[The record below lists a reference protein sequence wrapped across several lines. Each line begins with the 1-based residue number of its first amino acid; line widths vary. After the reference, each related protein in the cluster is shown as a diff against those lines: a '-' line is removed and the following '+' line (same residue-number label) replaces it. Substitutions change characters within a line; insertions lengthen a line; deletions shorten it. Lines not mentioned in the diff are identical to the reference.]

1 MTDAKLWRGGLWV
14 LVVLGAM
21 VAWSGCEEAPEEE
34 DAANNH
40 ANNHSHNSENNGGV
54 NNGGVNNG
62 GVNNGGVNNGGA
74 NNHGANNHGA
84 EASAY
89 SFESRYTPGESS
101 VAYKGQ
107 VKRLVLI
114 KNLANEMKGL
124 GAKIDAGTYLPA
136 QDGEVVALFDFYFRF
151 DGATS
156 DAEPLNFATTPAPSQ
171 ATYGDLDA
179 GKSLVEKIA
188 GVEADA
194 DSKDWATA
202 FGGWSD
208 EGLAASG
215 GSISNPEGFVV
226 ALFETVEDH
235 ALKAANGELRTGPNG
250 VNLPPHFSDQ
260 GVDLSQITEKFL
272 WGAVAL
278 SQASDDYL
286 DDNLDAKGL
295 NAPNTRDGEKAWT
308 SLEHAWDEGF
318 GYFGASRDAGGRT
331 DQEIADAPSFD
342 ADGDGA
348 IDLTSEHNFSMMGY
362 AVKRDL
368 ASDAAAPTDYS
379 ARIFGAFVKG
389 RSIIAN
395 AGDALTDDQKA
406 ALRQERDEAIGA
418 WEELLAANI
427 VHYLNR
433 TLGHMEVY
441 GGDGYDALEHGKV
454 WSEAKGFALCFQFN
468 PRSRLS
474 SSDFAELHALLGDA
488 PVFAAPD
495 APEALAYR
503 TKLLGARALL
513 GDRYGFDEANLGDE
527 KGVGGW

>member
-1 MTDAKLWRGGLWV
+1 
-14 LVVLGAM
+14 
-21 VAWSGCEEAPEEE
+21 
-34 DAANNH
+34 
-40 ANNHSHNSENNGGV
+40 
-54 NNGGVNNG
+54 
-62 GVNNGGVNNGGA
+62 VNNGGVNNGGA

-379 ARIFGAFVKG
+379 TRIFGAFVKG